1 MSNQSQH
8 NEVRNSVRQI
18 LDEIDRDMDAMDV
31 DRIDTL
37 VRQLEPAPNE
47 ENVEAML
54 RRIERRVEAEKR
66 SSATKSFFRHAALA
80 CACLIVVCTLLSG
93 AAEAFRWE
101 TLLQF
106 IRPLTDVLVY
116 GRPHGEQMQE
126 RGMTES
132 NGEEGVSTVSTIVE
146 SDLESGLY
154 EAFPNEKKAFETLLA
169 KYALTQMSVFED
181 EEMRFATLTLETD
194 GKELYVQIQSFTNE
208 ELLVNM
214 LFEYTSDTVRE
225 VGIRGVTVT
234 VRLNE
239 DTYSCNWVDRLAA
252 FNVWNAASEDIA
264 IEVAGILIGGSP

>member
-1 MSNQSQH
+1 M
-8 NEVRNSVRQI
+8 
-18 LDEIDRDMDAMDV
+18 
-31 DRIDTL
+31 
-37 VRQLEPAPNE
+37 
-47 ENVEAML
+47 
-54 RRIERRVEAEKR
+54 
-66 SSATKSFFRHAALA
+66 
-80 CACLIVVCTLLSG
+80 
-93 AAEAFRWE
+93 
-101 TLLQF
+101 
-106 IRPLTDVLVY
+106 
-116 GRPHGEQMQE
+116 
-126 RGMTES
+126 
-132 NGEEGVSTVSTIVE
+132 
-146 SDLESGLY
+146 ESGLY

-208 ELLVNM
+208 ELLGNM

>member
-66 SSATKSFFRHAALA
+66 SSTTKSFFRHAALA
-80 CACLIVVCTLLSG
+80 CACLIVVCTLLFG
-93 AAEAFRWE
+93 AEEAFRWE

-181 EEMRFATLTLETD
+181 EEMRFATLTLEAD
-194 GKELYVQIQSFTNE
+194 GKEVYVQIQSFSND
-208 ELLVNM
+208 ELLTNALV
-214 LFEYTSDTVRE
+214 EYSRE
-225 VGIRGVTVT
+225 KLREISINGVAVS
-234 VRLNE
+234 VYQNV
-239 DTYSCNWVDRLAA
+239 DDYSCSWVDLLASY
-252 FNVWNAASEDIA
+252 NVWNAASEDIA
-264 IEVAGILIGGSP
+264 IELASILIGG